1 MENIEEPEEI
11 NTDKRKKDLC
21 VLPIHFGKMVYTEYF
36 STFDASIKKG
46 ESLLIKSERGTEI
59 GIALTPPILADKFKG
74 NVFGKVIRH
83 SRITER
89 SKQATL
95 RDGKERELK
104 FIASNLA
111 KEQSLDM
118 KIQDVEYILGG
129 ERVIFYFTSNG
140 RVDFRNLVKSLAGS
154 LHTRIEMRQI
164 GFRDNAKLFGGFG
177 KCGLT
182 LCCSTW
188 LKDYPDVN
196 IKMAILQKGSSE
208 QNKVSGQCGK
218 LMCCLQ
224 YEDSLYQELKKNLP
238 TRGQLVKTKS
248 GEGEVI
254 NVDIL
259 NQKVTFITS
268 LREYITITPDT
279 ILETIANGKSDEN
292 HQQ

>member
-1 MENIEEPEEI
+1 MENTEESDEI
-11 NTDKRKKDLC
+11 ISDKRKKDLLI
-21 VLPIHFGKMVYTEYF
+21 LPIHFGKMVYTEYF

-46 ESLLIKSERGTEI
+46 DSLLIKSERGTEI
-59 GIALTPPILADKFKG
+59 GFALLPPTSAEKFKG
-74 NVFGKVIRH
+74 TLFGKVVRH

-104 FIASNLA
+104 YIASTLA
-111 KEQSLDM
+111 KEQSLDL

-182 LCCSTW
+182 LCCTTF
-188 LKDYPDVN
+188 LKDFPDVN

-224 YEDSLYQELKKNLP
+224 YEDNLYQELKKTLP
-238 TRGQLVKTKS
+238 SRGQVVRTKT

-259 NQKVTFITS
+259 NQKVTYVTS
-268 LREYITITPDT
+268 LREYITITPDV
-279 ILETIANGKSDEN
+279 ILETIANGKTDEERR
-292 HQQ
+292 

>member
-1 MENIEEPEEI
+1 MSNMEESEEI
-11 NTDKRKKDLC
+11 ISDKRKKELL

-46 ESLLIKSERGTEI
+46 DSLLIKSERGTEI
-59 GIALTPPILADKFKG
+59 GKALTPPKSAENFKG
-74 NVFGKVIRH
+74 NIFGKVIRH

-95 RDGKERELK
+95 HDGKERELK

-111 KEQSLDM
+111 KEQNLDM

-140 RVDFRNLVKSLAGS
+140 RVDFRNLVKSLAAS

-196 IKMAILQKGSSE
+196 IKMAILQKGSTE

-224 YEDSLYQELKKNLP
+224 YEDGLYQELKKNLP
-238 TRGQLVKTKS
+238 SRGQIVKTKT

-259 NQKVTFITS
+259 NQKVTFVTT
-268 LREYITITPDT
+268 LREYITITPES
-279 ILETIANGKSDEN
+279 ILETLANGKSDEN
-292 HQQ
+292 HQ

>member
-1 MENIEEPEEI
+1 MDQIEENEELGQ
-11 NTDKRKKDLC
+11 DKRKKDLC
-21 VLPIHFGKMVYTEYF
+21 VVPVHFGKMVYTEYF
-36 STFDASIKKG
+36 STYDNSIKKG
-46 ESLLIKSERGTEI
+46 DSLYLKSERGTEL
-59 GIALTPPILADKFKG
+59 GKALTSPIPAENFKG
-74 NVFGKVIRH
+74 TVFGKVLRH

-89 SKQATL
+89 SKQAML

-104 FIASNLA
+104 FSATALV
-111 KEQSLDM
+111 KEHGLEM
-118 KIQDVEYILGG
+118 KIQDVEFILGG
-129 ERVIFYFTSNG
+129 ERVIYYFTSNG
-140 RVDFRNLVKSLAGS
+140 RVDFRNLVKALAAT

-196 IKMAILQKGSSE
+196 VKMALLQKGSSE

-224 YEDSLYQELKKNLP
+224 YEDSLYQELRKSLP
-238 TRGQLVKTKS
+238 SRGQLVKTKN
-248 GEGEVI
+248 GEGEVV

-259 NQKVTFITS
+259 NQKVTFVTN
-268 LREYITITPDT
+268 LREYVTTTPDA
-279 ILETIANGKSDEN
+279 IFETIASGKSDED
-292 HQQ
+292 HQ

>member
-1 MENIEEPEEI
+1 MSNMEESEEI
-11 NTDKRKKDLC
+11 ISDKRKKELMI
-21 VLPIHFGKMVYTEYF
+21 LPIHFGKMVYTEYF

-59 GIALTPPILADKFKG
+59 GTALTPPKPAEQFKG
-74 NVFGKVIRH
+74 NIFGKVVRH

-224 YEDSLYQELKKNLP
+224 YEDGLYQELKKNLP
-238 TRGQLVKTKS
+238 SRGQIVKTKT

-259 NQKVTFITS
+259 NQKVTFVTT
-268 LREYITITPDT
+268 LREYITITPDS
-279 ILETIANGKSDEN
+279 ILETLANGKSDES
-292 HQQ
+292 HQ